1 MLRKV
6 DIGLTT
12 NVGCIRLGRDAYPE
26 TAGKQHEKLTTVRR
40 DVQDMMKLLNDWSEQ
55 INVAKQALDNT
66 ENKLKDADE
75 TCAGIMLAML
85 FQQLMRQI
93 MVTMHCVCLKLQTLS
108 EVKC

>member
-1 MLRKV
+1 MHTQKLRENS
-6 DIGLTT
+6 T
-12 NVGCIRLGRDAYPE
+12 
-26 TAGKQHEKLTTVRR
+26 KLTTVRR